1 MDCHGGFFM
10 PLNSSQK
17 HLDTPLEKKYMLKE
31 FKDFIAR
38 GNVIDM
44 AVGIVMGAAFT
55 AIVNS
60 AVGDILMPVVGWMM
74 HGVDFSNNF
83 FQLGGDTAFAS
94 LKDAKAAGVPVISY
108 GMLINAAINFMAVSI
123 FVFWIVKVT
132 NKLKRPS
139 PDAPPAPTPEDITLL
154 REIRDSLKK

>member
-1 MDCHGGFFM
+1 
-10 PLNSSQK
+10 
-17 HLDTPLEKKYMLKE
+17 MLQE

-60 AVGDILMPVVGWMM
+60 AVSDIIMPIIGWAMS
-74 HGVDFSNNF
+74 GVDFSNYF
-83 FQLGGDTAFAS
+83 IQLGGEESFPTLKAA
-94 LKDAKAAGVPVISY
+94 KDAGIPVLSY
-108 GMLINAAINFMAVSI
+108 GVLINAVINFLAVSW
-123 FVFWIVKVT
+123 FVFWVVKLT
-132 NKLKRPS
+132 NKLKKKEA
-139 PDAPPAPTPEDITLL
+139 DAPAASAAPAEDIVLL

>member
-1 MDCHGGFFM
+1 
-10 PLNSSQK
+10 
-17 HLDTPLEKKYMLKE
+17 MLKE

-60 AVGDILMPVVGWMM
+60 AVGDIMMPVVGWAMA
-74 HGVDFSNNF
+74 GVDFSNYF
-83 FQLGGDTAFAS
+83 IQLGGDQDYATVKAA
-94 LKDAKAAGVPVISY
+94 KDAGVAAISY
-108 GMLINAAINFMAVSI
+108 GMLINATINFLAVSF
-123 FVFWIVKVT
+123 FVFWIVKGT
-132 NKLKRPS
+132 NKLKKA
-139 PDAPPAPTPEDITLL
+139 DAAKPETPAPTPEDIVLL

>member
-1 MDCHGGFFM
+1 
-10 PLNSSQK
+10 
-17 HLDTPLEKKYMLKE
+17 MLKE

-60 AVGDILMPVVGWMM
+60 AVGDIIMPIVGWMM
-74 HGVDFSNNF
+74 AGVDFSNYF
-83 FQLGGDTAFAS
+83 FQLGGDQAYATIKTA
-94 LKDAKAAGVPVISY
+94 KEAGIPVISY
-108 GMLINAAINFMAVSI
+108 GMLVNAAINFLAVSF
-123 FVFWIVKVT
+123 FVFWVVKVT
-132 NKLKRPS
+132 NKLKKPA
-139 PDAPPAPTPEDITLL
+139 PDAPPPAPAEDIVLL

>member
-1 MDCHGGFFM
+1 
-10 PLNSSQK
+10 
-17 HLDTPLEKKYMLKE
+17 MLQE

-60 AVGDILMPVVGWMM
+60 AVSDIIMPIIGWAMS
-74 HGVDFSNNF
+74 GVDFSNYF
-83 FQLGGDTAFAS
+83 IQLGGDQSYPT
-94 LKDAKAAGVPVISY
+94 LKAAKEAGIPVLSY
-108 GMLINAAINFMAVSI
+108 GVLINAVINFLAVSW
-123 FVFWIVKVT
+123 FVFWVVKLT
-132 NKLKRPS
+132 NKLKKKE
-139 PDAPPAPTPEDITLL
+139 AEVPATPADPAEDIVLL

>member
-1 MDCHGGFFM
+1 
-10 PLNSSQK
+10 
-17 HLDTPLEKKYMLKE
+17 MLKE

-60 AVGDILMPVVGWMM
+60 AVGDIIMPIVGWMM
-74 HGVDFSNNF
+74 AGVDFSNYF
-83 FQLGGDTAFAS
+83 FQLGGDTSYATI
-94 LKDAKAAGVPVISY
+94 KAAKEAGIPVLSY
-108 GMLINAAINFMAVSI
+108 GMLINAVINFLAVSW

-132 NKLKRPS
+132 NKLKKPAA
-139 PDAPPAPTPEDITLL
+139 DAPAPATPEDITLL

>member
-1 MDCHGGFFM
+1 
-10 PLNSSQK
+10 
-17 HLDTPLEKKYMLKE
+17 MLKE

-60 AVGDILMPVVGWMM
+60 AVGDIIMPIVGWAMS
-74 HGVDFSNNF
+74 GVDFSNYF
-83 FQLGGDTAFAS
+83 IQLGGDQAYPS
-94 LKDAKAAGVPVISY
+94 LKSAKDAGVPVLSY
-108 GMLINAAINFMAVSI
+108 GVLINATINFLAVSF
-123 FVFWIVKVT
+123 FVFWVVKVT
-132 NKLKRPS
+132 NKLKKSTESAPLELTTPS
-139 PDAPPAPTPEDITLL
+139 EEVVLL